1 MPVLDD
7 KQDFILLGREIEN
20 GILKKVKFVRKLDTN
35 DSLYDQVLKSN
46 TPYTWA
52 IAYSNAGSFIEHS

>member
-1 MPVLDD
+1 M
-7 KQDFILLGREIEN
+7 
-20 GILKKVKFVRKLDTN
+20 LKKVKFVRKLDTN

-52 IAYSNAGSFIEHS
+52 IAYSNAGSFIEHSKDKDFSITIPY